1 MAAAPSRRP
10 QGGFTL
16 IELLVV
22 IAIIA
27 ILASMLLPALA
38 KAKTK
43 AHGIKCLSNPKQI
56 TLAWHLYNGDNDD
69 RVVNNFGIDT
79 TEASITAKTYRNWV
93 NNVMTW
99 GTEEF
104 VTNTAYLKLGPF
116 AGYVGSSVDIYL
128 CPADIYVSKAQRA
141 KGWTRRARSLS
152 RLAHLRL
159 QDCCGTGV
167 DYQCHR

>member
-104 VTNTAYLKLGPF
+104 VTN
-116 AGYVGSSVDIYL
+116 IN
-128 CPADIYVSKAQRA
+128 
-141 KGWTRRARSLS
+141 
-152 RLAHLRL
+152 
-159 QDCCGTGV
+159 
-167 DYQCHR
+167 